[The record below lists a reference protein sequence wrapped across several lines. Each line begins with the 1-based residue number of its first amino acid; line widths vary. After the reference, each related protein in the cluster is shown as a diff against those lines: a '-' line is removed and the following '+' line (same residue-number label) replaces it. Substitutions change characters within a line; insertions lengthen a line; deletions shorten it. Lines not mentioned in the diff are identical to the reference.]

1 MNRRLASDQI
11 TESDPKFPKRLF
23 PSQTQCPNC
32 YLPGIRNIDELSDHE
47 SPWNSKECLLFLS
60 SYYSRYQIVPID
72 QTQIVI
78 NNPNEQ
84 DRHQV
89 DEPHIPDANVDH
101 KLDEI
106 EREDQEEEEELKKG
120 EEKNNQLPNAPDG
133 RFQPAAIARD
143 KPNLGLEAIDNEM
156 ARGHGANKSDS
167 ALALMF
173 ILVCFASFG
182 IIYIYFTCL
191 RRAGGKSKKHI
202 IWLDRICARPQ
213 PLILLFVS
221 LFLFLVV
228 FISLF
233 TNFQL
238 SSVLFS
244 ILGFHVKFQLI
255 FS

>member
-1 MNRRLASDQI
+1 MNRRLANDQI

-47 SPWNSKECLLFLS
+47 SPWNTKECLLFLS

-72 QTQIVI
+72 QTQIVN

-89 DEPHIPDANVDH
+89 DEPHIPDAVVD
-101 KLDEI
+101 KLDEGFD
-106 EREDQEEEEELKKG
+106 EKENEGLKKGG
-120 EEKNNQLPNAPDG
+120 EEKNNQLPNVPDG
-133 RFQPAAIARD
+133 RFHPAAAGRD

-156 ARGHGANKSDS
+156 DRGSGANKSDS
-167 ALALMF
+167 TLALMF

-182 IIYIYFTCL
+182 IIYIYFTYL

-202 IWLDRICARPQ
+202 IWLDRRCSRPQ
-213 PLILLFVS
+213 PLILLFFS

-228 FISLF
+228 FLSLF
-233 TNFQL
+233 ANFQL
-238 SSVLFS
+238 SNFLFS

-255 FS
+255 IS